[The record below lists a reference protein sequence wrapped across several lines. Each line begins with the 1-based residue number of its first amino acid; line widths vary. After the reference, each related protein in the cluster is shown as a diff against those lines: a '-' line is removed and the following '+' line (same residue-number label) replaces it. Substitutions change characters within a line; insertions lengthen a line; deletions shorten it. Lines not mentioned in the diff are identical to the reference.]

1 MAETCLIGS
10 VGQSLEWIRQL
21 CQVVQ
26 GPYRREYEQICLTHL
41 GGGELG
47 TGPVRRVGRRL
58 ASRLLTGFDRL
69 HRLSR
74 SIGRSVYEKPPNGPQ
89 PPRIFR
95 MCRCAW
101 DPR

>member
-10 VGQSLEWIRQL
+10 VGQPLGRIRQL
-21 CQVVQ
+21 CQV
-26 GPYRREYEQICLTHL
+26 YEQICLTHL
-41 GGGELG
+41 GGGGKLG
-47 TGPVRRVGRRL
+47 TGPVRRMGRRL